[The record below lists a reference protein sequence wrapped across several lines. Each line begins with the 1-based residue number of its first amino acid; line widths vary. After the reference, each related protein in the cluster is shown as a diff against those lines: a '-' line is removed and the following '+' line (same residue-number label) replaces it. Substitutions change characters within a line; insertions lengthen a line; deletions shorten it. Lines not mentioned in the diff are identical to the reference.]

1 MATVSAW
8 PDMSDGA
15 GVSCRGGRVLL
26 QCATLFPGAFSNL
39 PSTPPWRVSSLR
51 AAQEQGASGLAA
63 VAQPAP
69 PPASAGTRCCNLAST
84 QYSAAATPKPQ
95 AAFDRLCGIT

>member
-1 MATVSAW
+1 MAGG
-8 PDMSDGA
+8 DL
-15 GVSCRGGRVLL
+15 GVEW
-26 QCATLFPGAFSNL
+26 AAPFPGAFSNL

-69 PPASAGTRCCNLAST
+69 PPASAGMRCCTVEST
-84 QYSAAATPKPQ
+84 QYSVAATPKPQ